1 MTQPIRFLNCRH
13 RRVALAGS
21 LLSWA
26 CLAATPGLGQAAAQA
41 GSPARPAQ
49 AAAGISGQV
58 RSATEPVSFATV
70 LLLGA
75 ADSTVVQA
83 LTSDENGRF
92 AFAGVAAGRYRVRA
106 SFVAYRTVTTPVFQ
120 LGAQPVSLGPLLLQP
135 SDVALGEVTVTG
147 NKPLIERRADRLVFN
162 AGSSVR
168 AATGSAWDLVRVTPG
183 VMATSQGTLS
193 IAGKKGVQVM
203 INNRLRRL
211 SAEELAD
218 YLKQLPGTAVE
229 SIEVI
234 TNPPANYDAEGNAGL
249 LNIVTKHNE
258 NEGLNGTARLA
269 PEQGILPKLSGST
282 NLNYRRDKL
291 NLYAAY
297 SGRLGRDRF
306 NESAKLFYEK
316 SIWDQ
321 QDKMTRRGYGQTAS
335 LGADYYINKR
345 NVLGVLLEVTASNR
359 RAVDDIRAT
368 AFRPGLAPDSVLTT
382 NVNTGIQRVLTSVNA
397 NFRHDLATPGG
408 SLAFDLDY
416 TPYRSTNDQLAHTV
430 AQRPEVAAGRVTDFT
445 SATTQRTDIGS
456 FKVDYVR
463 PLASGLLLESGAKF
477 SLSDTDYDLRFDN
490 IYGGQRV
497 NDPTRTNRFFYREA
511 IEAGYATVSRTV
523 GKLSAKA
530 GLRAEYTQTM
540 GQSSATD
547 VRVNRDYFRLFPT
560 LFAQYKA
567 SDTHE
572 YKFSY
577 GVRINRPSYA
587 YLNPFV
593 FYLSPYVTVSG
604 NPYLRP
610 SFSHTVEGTYTFQ
623 GKYELTLSYQRV
635 LDPFMQV
642 AQLNNATNEVAFV
655 RLNTNPRN
663 VYSATLVV
671 PVQVNT
677 AWKIDAVLTGFARQ
691 ESITYLGT
699 GLSYFK
705 PTLMATATN
714 TFTLPKSF
722 ALQLDLTYV
731 SPYREFVQVI
741 GPVSDVSLSV
751 RKKFANGSSLSLSVN
766 DIFLGN
772 PPRYYTDFPGQRGEY
787 YNTSETRNV
796 GLAYVYPFGNQK
808 LKATRDRATGNQDER
823 GRTN

>member
-1 MTQPIRFLNCRH
+1 MNQGIRFFN
-13 RRVALAGS
+13 RRTRLVVLAGS
-21 LLSWA
+21 LAGWA
-26 CLAATPGLGQAAAQA
+26 CLAAVPGAARPTQA
-41 GSPARPAQ
+41 GG
-49 AAAGISGQV
+49 AAGQQRAGGIITGQV
-58 RSATEPVSFATV
+58 RSATEPVSFATI

-75 ADSTVVQA
+75 TDSTVVQA

-92 AFAGVAAGRYRVRA
+92 TFAAIAAGSYRVRA
-106 SFVAYRTVTTPVFQ
+106 SFVAYRTFTTPVFQ
-120 LGAQPVSLGPLLLQP
+120 LGRQAVDLGTLLVQPGN
-135 SDVALGEVTVTG
+135 VALGEVTVTG
-147 NKPLIERRADRLVFN
+147 NKPLIERKADRLVFN

-183 VMATSQGTLS
+183 VMATAQGTLS

-269 PEQGILPKLSGST
+269 PEQGVLPKLSGSA

-297 SGRLGRDRF
+297 SGRLGKDRF
-306 NESAKLFYEK
+306 NEATKLFYENA
-316 SIWDQ
+316 IWDQ
-321 QDKMTRRGYGQTAS
+321 HDKITRRGYGQTAS
-335 LGADYYINKR
+335 VGADYYLNKR
-345 NVLGVLLEVTASNR
+345 DVLGVLLEVTASNR
-359 RAVDDIRAT
+359 RAIDDIQAT
-368 AFRPGLAPDSVLTT
+368 AFRPGHAPDSLLYTD
-382 NVNTGIQRVLTSVNA
+382 VNTGIKRVLTSVNA
-397 NFRHDLATPGG
+397 NYRHDLATPGG
-408 SLAFDLDY
+408 SLAVDFDY
-416 TPYRSTNDQLAHTV
+416 TPYRSSNDQLSHNVTR
-430 AQRPEVAAGRVTDFT
+430 RPEPGAERVTDFT

-456 FKVDYVR
+456 LKVDYVR
-463 PLASGLLLESGAKF
+463 PLPHGLLLESGAK
-477 SLSDTDYDLRFDN
+477 LSMSATNYDLRFDN
-490 IYGGQRV
+490 IFDGQLV
-497 NDPTRTNRFFYREA
+497 NDPARTNRFSYREA
-511 IEAGYATVSRTV
+511 IQAGYATVSRSA
-523 GKLSAKA
+523 GKLNAKA

-540 GQSSATD
+540 GQSSASET
-547 VRVNRDYFRLFPT
+547 RVNRDYFRLFPT

-593 FYLSPYVTVSG
+593 FYLSPYVTATG

-610 SFSHTVEGTYTFQ
+610 SFSHTLEGTYTYQ

-642 AQLNNATNEVAFV
+642 AQLDNATNQVAFV

-663 VYSATLVV
+663 VYSATLVL
-671 PVQVNT
+671 PVQVLPS
-677 AWKIDAVLTGFARQ
+677 WKVDAVITGFARQ
-691 ESITYLGT
+691 ESILYLGT
-699 GLSYFK
+699 DLAYFK
-705 PTLMATATN
+705 PTVMVAATN
-714 TFTLPKSF
+714 TFSLPKRF
-722 ALQLDLTYV
+722 ALQVDLTYV

-766 DIFLGN
+766 DIFFGN
-772 PPRYYTDFPGQRGEY
+772 APRYYTDYPTQRGEY

-796 GLAYVYPFGNQK
+796 GLAYVYAFGNQK
-808 LKATRDRATGNQDER
+808 LKSARDRATGNQEER